1 MIGGEGVETG
11 LYVGEVVPEKNSHI
25 DIKASAIRDGRIG
38 MRARPRG
45 LPILS
50 PRRLHEPAHGEA
62 VSDIPGDAWQLCCPI
77 GDARGDTGG
86 RIGHTSFPVPTRDRI
101 VYGAPIFP
109 EQLCIAHIELRAREA
124 QLLARLPVC
133 SSGSVSPGS
142 RGAPS
147 GAGGALRRAL
157 RCAAVLGYAVS
168 ALATSVARTTQRSHV
183 YLHFRADPH
192 ACANAMCISGAS
204 PSLAEPF
211 QIERTARDRERVVL
225 QCSPRRCDQV

>member
-124 QLLARLPVC
+124 QLLARLGIPGQ
-133 SSGSVSPGS
+133 SRRTSWRAKGSPSRTSTGGRRWIRGFLRWRQPGP
-142 RGAPS
+142 R
-147 GAGGALRRAL
+147 RRAQGLFAPQSPIL
-157 RCAAVLGYAVS
+157 RQS
-168 ALATSVARTTQRSHV
+168 S
-183 YLHFRADPH
+183 
-192 ACANAMCISGAS
+192 
-204 PSLAEPF
+204 SLP
-211 QIERTARDRERVVL
+211 RMRERHVHLRGKPEFCGTVL
-225 QCSPRRCDQV
+225 D